1 MRTFY
6 RLMLTAIVMA
16 VLSLG
21 NMHAQTK
28 WTELNSWDFRKA
40 NETEWRKVTLPHS
53 CNAID
58 GQSARYYRGSAYYRT
73 SIERSGQEQFLYLMG
88 AAQRSVVSVNGQ
100 AICEH
105 GGGYTPYCVRLTPH
119 LKAGTNE
126 IMVECDNT
134 LNRSLAPVSSD
145 FNKNNG
151 LHNEAWLV
159 ETGHVYCD
167 FQTMGYDALHVTP
180 LNVSAQSAD
189 VKLNTLVQNT
199 ASEGQDIRVVFKIK
213 NHEGKTVSS
222 SKQKIHV
229 AAQGQTEV
237 VWNKTMKRPHLWNGL
252 QDPYLYT
259 AEVQLWDGKKMLE
272 SNEAKFG
279 VRSFALDS
287 IRGFILN
294 GKPYT
299 LRGFSMHQDWQ
310 GSASAVTKE
319 QTDKDFEIVKE
330 LGCNVVRLAHYPH
343 NRYILDQCDRLG
355 LVVETEIPW
364 VNECGNDLTLYDQK
378 AYTENLHSQLKEMIT
393 NHYNHPSVVFWGLW
407 NELGNIDG
415 SRPQGPKLDVEAT
428 VNTTE
433 SLYRLAHQLDSTRK
447 VGFADA
453 SFALRTPQLQ
463 LGKHFDYFAFNT
475 YNGWYSNC
483 KTPEGAVHFD
493 DMLKRLL
500 ARTPYIA
507 ISEYGSGAN
516 PFCHSDNPAKTT
528 RPSVGGARHDEE
540 WGNIVHEIHL
550 KSLCTNSRVQ
560 FSTGWILFDFAVGAR
575 REGYMLCN
583 DGVNAKVDSSYMFL
597 NDKGIVSRDR
607 KVKKDAF
614 YLYKACWNKQEP
626 TVYITSR
633 RFTERTSDT
642 INVKVYSN
650 LHDLTLYHNGR
661 QVETLHATDEPTGV
675 IWNFSPI
682 AFEKEYDEI
691 MVEGTDAQGQ
701 KVQDKIKL
709 RHISKN
715 K

>member
-1 MRTFY
+1 M
-6 RLMLTAIVMA
+6 
-16 VLSLG
+16 
-21 NMHAQTK
+21 
-28 WTELNSWDFRKA
+28 
-40 NETEWRKVTLPHS
+40 
-53 CNAID
+53 
-58 GQSARYYRGSAYYRT
+58 
-73 SIERSGQEQFLYLMG
+73 
-88 AAQRSVVSVNGQ
+88 
-100 AICEH
+100 
-105 GGGYTPYCVRLTPH
+105 
-119 LKAGTNE
+119 
-126 IMVECDNT
+126 
-134 LNRSLAPVSSD
+134 
-145 FNKNNG
+145 
-151 LHNEAWLV
+151 
-159 ETGHVYCD
+159 
-167 FQTMGYDALHVTP
+167 
-180 LNVSAQSAD
+180 
-189 VKLNTLVQNT
+189 
-199 ASEGQDIRVVFKIK
+199 
-213 NHEGKTVSS
+213 
-222 SKQKIHV
+222 
-229 AAQGQTEV
+229 
-237 VWNKTMKRPHLWNGL
+237 
-252 QDPYLYT
+252 
-259 AEVQLWDGKKMLE
+259 
-272 SNEAKFG
+272 
-279 VRSFALDS
+279 
-287 IRGFILN
+287 
-294 GKPYT
+294 
-299 LRGFSMHQDWQ
+299 
-310 GSASAVTKE
+310 
-319 QTDKDFEIVKE
+319 
-330 LGCNVVRLAHYPH
+330 
-343 NRYILDQCDRLG
+343 
-355 LVVETEIPW
+355 
-364 VNECGNDLTLYDQK
+364 
-378 AYTENLHSQLKEMIT
+378 
-393 NHYNHPSVVFWGLW
+393 
-407 NELGNIDG
+407 
-415 SRPQGPKLDVEAT
+415 
-428 VNTTE
+428 
-433 SLYRLAHQLDSTRK
+433 
-447 VGFADA
+447 
-453 SFALRTPQLQ
+453 Q
-463 LGKHFDYFAFNT
+463 LGKHFDYMAYNT

-516 PFCHSDNPAKTT
+516 PFCHSDNPVKTT

-709 RHISKN
+709 RHISKSIAVR
-715 K
+715 